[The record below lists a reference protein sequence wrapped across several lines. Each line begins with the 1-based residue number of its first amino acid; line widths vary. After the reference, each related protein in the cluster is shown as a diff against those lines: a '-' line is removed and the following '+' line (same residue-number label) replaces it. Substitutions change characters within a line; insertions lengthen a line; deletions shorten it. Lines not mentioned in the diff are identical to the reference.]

1 MNYELHCKYFHSKLW
16 HLKAH
21 RKNPVRMVVLS
32 NNDFHFNCRQQQMTK
47 NKMDFYLTL
56 EFFQRTNNSEEMDFN
71 TKPELRV
78 RTHLRSLFINLRP
91 VWLQSDDSVEFVQG
105 QVSILYVLAGWQ
117 ESGGGEVWGGSRTI
131 TFTFTTTVT
140 KGKRKKRPFDH
151 ISFVEGRQGEG
162 CQVKSALIELHNDS
176 LSLETVTV
184 GQTEHSHCS
193 GDKKNT
199 WSQRELV

>member
-1 MNYELHCKYFHSKLW
+1 MNYIVNIFTANSDTSKLTGKIQLAWWFYPITIFTLTVGNNKWLKIKWTFIW
-16 HLKAH
+16 HW
-21 RKNPVRMVVLS
+21 S
-32 NNDFHFNCRQQQMTK
+32 FS
-47 NKMDFYLTL
+47 
-56 EFFQRTNNSEEMDFN
+56 QRTNNSEEMDFN

-91 VWLQSDDSVEFVQG
+91 VWLQSDDSVELVQG

-117 ESGGGEVWGGSRTI
+117 ESGGEGVGGSRTI
-131 TFTFTTTVT
+131 TFTFTATVT

-176 LSLETVTV
+176 LSLTV

-193 GDKKNT
+193 GEKKNT

>member
-21 RKNPVRMVVLS
+21 RKNPVSMVVLS

-117 ESGGGEVWGGSRTI
+117 ELGGEGVWGG
-131 TFTFTTTVT
+131 
-140 KGKRKKRPFDH
+140 
-151 ISFVEGRQGEG
+151 
-162 CQVKSALIELHNDS
+162 
-176 LSLETVTV
+176 V
-184 GQTEHSHCS
+184 GQLHSHS
-193 GDKKNT
+193 PPQSQKEKEKKGHLT
-199 WSQRELV
+199 TFHLWRAGREKAARWNLHWLNCTMTHCHLRLWLSAKLSTAIVQGTKRIPEARGN